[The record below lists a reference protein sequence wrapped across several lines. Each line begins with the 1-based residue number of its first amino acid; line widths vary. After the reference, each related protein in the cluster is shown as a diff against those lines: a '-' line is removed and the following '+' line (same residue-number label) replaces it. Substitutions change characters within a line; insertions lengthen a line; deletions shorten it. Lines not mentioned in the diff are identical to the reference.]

1 MNIQKHIRSL
11 IEKQLISNG
20 IPEEFP
26 KEFAALTERD
36 LIVTPC
42 KNRVDFTNDKVFTI
56 DSATCKDMD
65 DAVEVHKTANGYQLT
80 VHIADVAS
88 YIQPGSS
95 LDTLAFERATSHY
108 LPNLTIPMLP
118 AILSNDLCSLNPLV
132 RSNTLSV
139 VMEIDHL
146 GNVIQSKIVKGVICS
161 RVKGVY
167 SEINSILSREAS
179 AVLLEKYS
187 EVLDELPAMV
197 ELYEILHTNTINRGA
212 DMENYEQPYIS
223 YSESDIKLTPVS
235 RGLAERMIEEY
246 MIIANEWIGLSS
258 TTDNSK
264 LKKYNADLQ
273 KVIDQTQDQ
282 IKALHS
288 EATVLR
294 DNYVKGL
301 IEKIPHPAASSLNMD
316 GRQIVHF
323 DHPDVPETL
332 IRQEKERLEKLVQ
345 NIEDRAKRIH
355 AIPNADYTALRK
367 EIRHILGTG
376 KRERY
381 MIFQDLHQFD
391 VQRIQPLLG
400 KLEDAEYD
408 YDQLDTELS
417 HELAAYHAVCSEY
430 GMTPQ
435 RFPFCPQSVQDIRY
449 ATADIL
455 HRQGLGFNC
464 AELMAHVRKIL
475 SGMGYAY
482 LGDKEED
489 RKVFRQIY
497 KIHDKTILHVIYDS
511 SGRITMEVAIEDDED
526 RPASDREIQ
535 QIVSDQG
542 VFCESFE
549 QIFNNLNVDG
559 THMKKE
565 MMCPCGE
572 EFAQIIDTSGFTRV
586 PEEEI
591 VIDYSMYESPDVK
604 YLQMR

>member
-26 KEFAALTERD
+26 EEFAALTERD

-132 RSNTLSV
+132 RRNTLSV

-146 GNVIQSKIVKGVICS
+146 GNVIKSKIVKGIICS

-167 SEINSILSREAS
+167 SEINSILSGEAS

-246 MIIANEWIGLSS
+246 MIIAN
-258 TTDNSK
+258 
-264 LKKYNADLQ
+264 
-273 KVIDQTQDQ
+273 
-282 IKALHS
+282 
-288 EATVLR
+288 ATVSR
-294 DNYVKGL
+294 YMYDNDLPAIFRIQFDKQEMAEYQPMRIRHTSLQLTAYTHFTSPIRRICDTKIHQIL
-301 IEKIPHPAASSLNMD
+301 SMHIEGYTNEEIHE
-316 GRQIVHF
+316 VF
-323 DHPDVPETL
+323 DETL
-332 IRQEKERLEKLVQ
+332 FDICERATKKSRTAKQVQQAIAKICYNLYFQLHPGKEFTGRMVSWNRNQKPIL
-345 NIEDRAKRIH
+345 RIDGLNVH
-355 AIPNADYTALRK
+355 VIGYNTNGTSDIGNRFAFSVYASNNAMYAN
-367 EIRHILGTG
+367 G
-376 KRERY
+376 
-381 MIFQDLHQFD
+381 
-391 VQRIQPLLG
+391 IQL
-400 KLEDAEYD
+400 
-408 YDQLDTELS
+408 
-417 HELAAYHAVCSEY
+417 LAA
-430 GMTPQ
+430 
-435 RFPFCPQSVQDIRY
+435 
-449 ATADIL
+449 
-455 HRQGLGFNC
+455 
-464 AELMAHVRKIL
+464 
-475 SGMGYAY
+475 
-482 LGDKEED
+482 
-489 RKVFRQIY
+489 
-497 KIHDKTILHVIYDS
+497 
-511 SGRITMEVAIEDDED
+511 
-526 RPASDREIQ
+526 
-535 QIVSDQG
+535 
-542 VFCESFE
+542 
-549 QIFNNLNVDG
+549 
-559 THMKKE
+559 
-565 MMCPCGE
+565 
-572 EFAQIIDTSGFTRV
+572 
-586 PEEEI
+586 
-591 VIDYSMYESPDVK
+591 
-604 YLQMR
+604 